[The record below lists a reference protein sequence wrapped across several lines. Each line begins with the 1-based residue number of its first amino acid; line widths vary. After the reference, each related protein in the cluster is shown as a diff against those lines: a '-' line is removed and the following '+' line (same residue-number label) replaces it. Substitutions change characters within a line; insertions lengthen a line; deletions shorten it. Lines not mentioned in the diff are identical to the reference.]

1 MSQHE
6 TVEQALAR
14 LLQELVHLERDP
26 EYGWM
31 VERVRAEYAG
41 SLPAVAPPAE
51 AESVE
56 LACG

>member
-6 TVEQALAR
+6 TMEQALAR
-14 LLQELVHLERDP
+14 LLQELSHLERDP

-41 SLPAVAPPAE
+41 SLPAVTLPAE
-51 AESVE
+51 PESVE